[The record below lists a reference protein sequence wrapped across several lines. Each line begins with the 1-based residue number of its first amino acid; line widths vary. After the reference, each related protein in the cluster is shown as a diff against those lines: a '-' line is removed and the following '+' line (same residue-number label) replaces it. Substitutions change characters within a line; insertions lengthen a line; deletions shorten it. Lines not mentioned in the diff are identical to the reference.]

1 MIGRELSCSSPS
13 AAVDPDERVAPKRD
27 MVALGLYELASAAA
41 ATGVVGVPD
50 ERVAPKRDMVALGL
64 DELAAAAAGGV
75 VGIPAPAGVRID
87 VEDGGV
93 PLVGVVVMFDF
104 YLGESKNPNHVEEE
118 AMVSFTGTG
127 YEKLRNEGAAG

>member
-1 MIGRELSCSSPS
+1 
-13 AAVDPDERVAPKRD
+13 
-27 MVALGLYELASAAA
+27 VALGLYELAGAAA
-41 ATGVVGVPD
+41 AGVVGIPD

-64 DELAAAAAGGV
+64 DELAGVATAAGV

-104 YLGESKNPNHVEEE
+104 SLVESKNPNRVE
-118 AMVSFTGTG
+118 
-127 YEKLRNEGAAG
+127 AATW

>member
-1 MIGRELSCSSPS
+1 M
-13 AAVDPDERVAPKRD
+13 
-27 MVALGLYELASAAA
+27 
-41 ATGVVGVPD
+41 
-50 ERVAPKRDMVALGL
+50 ALGL

-127 YEKLRNEGAAG
+127 YEKLRNEGAAGWGGESYGGGRAREFSVLTQMFWKYLAG

>member
-1 MIGRELSCSSPS
+1 
-13 AAVDPDERVAPKRD
+13 
-27 MVALGLYELASAAA
+27 MVALGLYELAGAAA
-41 ATGVVGVPD
+41 GVVGIPD

-64 DELAAAAAGGV
+64 DELAGVAAAAGV

-104 YLGESKNPNHVEEE
+104 SLVESKNPNRVE
-118 AMVSFTGTG
+118 
-127 YEKLRNEGAAG
+127 AATW

>member
-1 MIGRELSCSSPS
+1 LIGRELSCSSPS

-27 MVALGLYELASAAA
+27 MV
-41 ATGVVGVPD
+41 V
-50 ERVAPKRDMVALGL
+50 LGL

-118 AMVSFTGTG
+118 AAVSFTGTG
-127 YEKLRNEGAAG
+127 YEKLRNEGAAGWGGGNHTGVGGRESFRS

>member
-1 MIGRELSCSSPS
+1 M
-13 AAVDPDERVAPKRD
+13 
-27 MVALGLYELASAAA
+27 ALGLYELAGAAA
-41 ATGVVGVPD
+41 GVVGILD

-64 DELAAAAAGGV
+64 DELAGVAAAAAAGV

-104 YLGESKNPNHVEEE
+104 SLVESKNPNRVE
-118 AMVSFTGTG
+118 
-127 YEKLRNEGAAG
+127 AATW

>member
-1 MIGRELSCSSPS
+1 LIGRELSCSSPS
-13 AAVDPDERVAPKRD
+13 AAVD
-27 MVALGLYELASAAA
+27 
-41 ATGVVGVPD
+41 PD

>member
-13 AAVDPDERVAPKRD
+13 AAVD
-27 MVALGLYELASAAA
+27 
-41 ATGVVGVPD
+41 PD

-118 AMVSFTGTG
+118 AAVSFTGTG
-127 YEKLRNEGAAG
+127 YEKLRNEGAAGWGGVIRGWARARVFGPDSNVLEIFGGIV

>member
-1 MIGRELSCSSPS
+1 
-13 AAVDPDERVAPKRD
+13 
-27 MVALGLYELASAAA
+27 VALGLYELAGAAA
-41 ATGVVGVPD
+41 AAGVVGVPD

-64 DELAAAAAGGV
+64 DELAGVAAAAGV

-104 YLGESKNPNHVEEE
+104 SLVESKNPNRVE
-118 AMVSFTGTG
+118 
-127 YEKLRNEGAAG
+127 AATW

>member
-1 MIGRELSCSSPS
+1 
-13 AAVDPDERVAPKRD
+13 
-27 MVALGLYELASAAA
+27 MVALGLYELAGAAA
-41 ATGVVGVPD
+41 GVVGILD

-64 DELAAAAAGGV
+64 DELAGVAAAAGV

-104 YLGESKNPNHVEEE
+104 SLVESKNPNRVE
-118 AMVSFTGTG
+118 
-127 YEKLRNEGAAG
+127 AATW